1 MGAFSD
7 GLTATALALLT
18 KYGQDGSFS
27 REVEGAYNPQ
37 TGEMGAS
44 TFTTFSGKVQPDQFM
59 ANEVDG
65 TIIKRTDTKLLVNK
79 TDTKPLIGDVVTFGG
94 EAYRVISNNSLI
106 AQGADIIY
114 ILAVRK

>member
-7 GLTATALALLT
+7 GLTAVALKLLT
-18 KYGQDGSFS
+18 TYGQDGTFR
-27 REVEGAYNPQ
+27 REVEGDYNPQ
-37 TGEMGAS
+37 TGDMGAS

-65 TIIKRTDTKLLVNK
+65 TVIRRTDTKLLVNK
-79 TDTKPLIGDVVTFGG
+79 TDTKPLIGDAVTFSGDT
-94 EAYRVISNNSLI
+94 YRVVSVSSLI
-106 AQGADIIY
+106 AQGSDIIY